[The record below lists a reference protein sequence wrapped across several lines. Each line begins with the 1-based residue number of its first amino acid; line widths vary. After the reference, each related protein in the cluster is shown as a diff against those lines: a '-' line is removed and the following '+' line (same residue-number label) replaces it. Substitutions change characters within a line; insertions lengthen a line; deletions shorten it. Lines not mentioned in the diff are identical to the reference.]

1 MSKILVA
8 YFSATGT
15 TRMFAEDITEIT
27 QGDLYEIQPKDP
39 YVKKDLNWMNPFSR
53 TTREMKGFLSH
64 PALLEKSISL
74 QEYSTIFL
82 GFPIWWYK
90 APTIICSFLEQN
102 DLKDK
107 RIILFATSGGSEF
120 GKTIQQ
126 LNKYVDETTMI
137 EEGRVFNQSYTVDEL
152 KQWIKKEIEN
162 D

>member
-8 YFSATGT
+8 YFSATGS
-15 TRMFAEDITEIT
+15 TRKLAEDICKIA
-27 QGDLYEIQPKDP
+27 QGNLYEIQPKVP

-53 TTREMKGFLSH
+53 TTREMKGFLPH
-64 PALLEKSISL
+64 PELLENHTDLKD
-74 QEYSTIFL
+74 YTTIFL

-102 DLKDK
+102 DFKNK

-120 GKTIQQ
+120 GKTVQQ
-126 LNKYVDETTMI
+126 LSEYVDKTTII
-137 EEGRVFNQSYTVDEL
+137 EEGKVFSSNYTVDEL
-152 KQWIKKEIEN
+152 SQWIKGEIEN